1 MKHEPELLG
10 YYVTAISICY
20 PPNLITFLLKSVL
33 PNAVSS
39 TLIVWELVTLPSNH
53 TLTRKPT
60 PDLVPTKCE
69 EVMRRRRTA
78 LKVVKELDAFPKVEE
93 DYQKPTARGGTISIL
108 SISII
113 LFLVVSE
120 FFYYTATELKYEYS
134 VDTDLESKLLLTVD
148 MTVAMPCDYL
158 GADIIDLAGESVSLA
173 NHVKMEPVSFELTE
187 LQLHFLAAKRSVL
200 SMFSESRSLNDLP
213 IIERVSNLALPDPK
227 TFDAALRTDS
237 CRIHGSIEVNK
248 IAGNFHITVGR
259 SVPHPR
265 GHAHINVHLPS
276 NLLNFSHRIDHFSF
290 GVRMP
295 GAINPLDATLKISSD
310 SHQLFQYFMRVVPT
324 KFSTLDRGVMT
335 NQYSVTERNRTIN
348 HMKGSHGIAGIFF
361 KYDMS
366 AMVVEIKEIR
376 RPFWQFLIRLSGIV
390 GGIFATSGML
400 NSLIGS
406 MTDGVLNVLLRRRKL
421 PEHATTTVASQDKAV
436 LNSNNSHST

>member
-1 MKHEPELLG
+1 
-10 YYVTAISICY
+10 
-20 PPNLITFLLKSVL
+20 
-33 PNAVSS
+33 
-39 TLIVWELVTLPSNH
+39 
-53 TLTRKPT
+53 
-60 PDLVPTKCE
+60 
-69 EVMRRRRTA
+69 MRRRRVA

-93 DYQKPTARGGTISIL
+93 DYQKPTVRGGTISIL

-120 FFYYTATELKYEYS
+120 FFYYRATELQYEYS

-148 MTVAMPCDYL
+148 LTIAMPCDYL
-158 GADIIDLAGESVSLA
+158 GADIIDMAGESVSLA
-173 NHVKMEPVSFELTE
+173 NHMKMEPVSFKLTD
-187 LQLHFLAAKRSVL
+187 LQMHFLAAKRSVL

-213 IIERVSNLALPDPK
+213 VIERVSNLAMPEPK
-227 TFDAALRTDS
+227 TVDAALRVDS

-265 GHAHINVHLPS
+265 GHAHINVRLPS
-276 NLLNFSHRIDHFSF
+276 NVMNFSHRIDHFSF

-295 GAINPLDATLKISSD
+295 GAINPLDATLKVSSD
-310 SHQLFQYFMRVVPT
+310 SLQLFQYFMRVVPT
-324 KFSTLDRGVMT
+324 KFSTLDRDMMT
-335 NQYSVTERNRTIN
+335 SQYSVTERNRSIN
-348 HMKGSHGIAGIFF
+348 HMQGSHGIAGVFF

-366 AMVVEIKEIR
+366 AMVVEIKEVR
-376 RPFWQFLIRLSGIV
+376 RPLWQFLIRLSGII

-406 MTDGVLNVLLRRRKL
+406 MTDGVLNVLLRRKKL
-421 PEHATTTVASQDKAV
+421 PEHTTATDASPNAV
-436 LNSNNSHST
+436 MPDSNNSHST